1 MSDREIE
8 LLTDAHVQRFILDGF
23 LVLGLNELGEGFH
36 ESVYRAALERQPQ
49 SGLSDDL
56 DAAMPE
62 LREVLDSATVRGALE
77 GLLGRGYLRHPHSA
91 AYVESGA
98 PEAAGAVPFDQGWH
112 RDSYWGVQR
121 MRHHR
126 PRWLLCMYYPA
137 AVTLEM
143 GPTAIAPG
151 SQYYAL
157 PADGD
162 GSARPP
168 AQPIR
173 HDRIDDP
180 EGLMQGADLAAR
192 DRLLRDTIGSLDPS
206 LREVPMV
213 VPAGS
218 FCCFHYDMYHRRMRR
233 QPAQDSP
240 VPPRIVFKFLFT
252 SGAARTAPSWA
263 YGGNERAS
271 LRREAAGSTPPAL
284 AAAIWSFMIGN
295 AQDFTRSGQTPA
307 ELIAALRGGDREAQ
321 RMDAAYRIARAG
333 RGGGDESVRRL
344 VAALRDG
351 GDATQRAAIH
361 GLTAAGGA
369 AVDPLLG
376 LLTEPDLDDHVA
388 CCAVHALGEAVE
400 KPSLAT
406 VAVVAELMQ
415 RVERTIVTEAQA
427 AGGWPRGGGGHP
439 PASGF
444 DRWSPNPKE
453 QQAWTPKLL
462 HATCLQTLGVM
473 GQNAAADGNGDVLRA
488 VVECCVT
495 CLKRP
500 EPGGG
505 NPDYPPDSIL
515 GRGLMSRQNA
525 ALALRMLGSHGAVAG
540 ALRREVV
547 DACSGALAD
556 PDRFLAHY
564 CSDSL
569 RALG

>member
-1 MSDREIE
+1 MSDREIK
-8 LLTDAHVQRFILDGF
+8 LLTDADVQRFILDGF
-23 LVLGLNELGEGFH
+23 LVLGLDELGAGFH
-36 ESVYRAALERQPQ
+36 ENVYRAALERQPQ
-49 SGLSDDL
+49 SGLSDEI

-62 LREVLDSATVRGALE
+62 LREVLASPTVRGALE
-77 GLLGRGYLRHPHSA
+77 GLLGRGDLRHPHSA

-98 PEAAGAVPFDQGWH
+98 PEAAGAVPYDQGWH

-121 MRHHR
+121 VRHHR

-168 AQPIR
+168 GQPIR

-192 DRLLRDTIGSLDPS
+192 DRLLHATIGSLDPS
-206 LREVPMV
+206 IREVPMV

-218 FCCFHYDMYHRRMRR
+218 FCCFHYDIYHRRMRR
-233 QPAQDSP
+233 HPAPDSP

-252 SGAARTAPSWA
+252 VGAARTAPSWA
-263 YGGNERAS
+263 HGNGRTA
-271 LRREAAGSTPPAL
+271 LPWDAAGPTPPSL
-284 AAAIWSFMIGN
+284 AAAIWSFMTGD
-295 AQDFTRSGQTPA
+295 AQHFARSTQAPT
-307 ELIAALRGGDREAQ
+307 ELVAALHGGDREAQ

-333 RGGGDESVRRL
+333 RAGSDEAVRRL

-351 GDATQRAAIH
+351 GDATQRAAMH
-361 GLTAAGGA
+361 GLTAVGA
-369 AVDPLLG
+369 AAVGPLIE
-376 LLTEPDLDDHVA
+376 LLTESDLDDHIA
-388 CCAVHALGEAVE
+388 CCALHALGEAAE
-400 KPSLAT
+400 KPSLAI
-406 VAVVAELMQ
+406 VAVVAERME
-415 RVERTIVTEAQA
+415 RAERTIVAEARG

-439 PASGF
+439 PSSGF
-444 DRWSPNPKE
+444 DFWSPNPKE

-473 GQNAAADGNGDVLRA
+473 GQNAAAAGNDEVLRA
-488 VVECCVT
+488 VVERCVAS
-495 CLKRP
+495 LKRP

-515 GRGLMSRQNA
+515 GSGLMSRQNA
-525 ALALRMLGSHGAVAG
+525 ALALRMLGGHGTVAG
-540 ALRREVV
+540 ALRQEVV
-547 DACSGALAD
+547 AACSRALAD
-556 PDRFLAHY
+556 PDRYLAHY
-564 CSDSL
+564 CRDTL

>member
-1 MSDREIE
+1 MSDREIK
-8 LLTDAHVQRFILDGF
+8 LLTDAHVQRFIRDGF
-23 LVLGLNELGEGFH
+23 LVLGLEELGAGFH
-36 ESVYRAALERQPQ
+36 ENVYRAALERQPQ

-62 LREVLDSATVRGALE
+62 LREVLDSDTVRGALQ
-77 GLLGRGYLRHPHSA
+77 GLLGCGYLRHPHSA

-98 PEAAGAVPFDQGWH
+98 PEAVGAVPFDQGWH

-121 MRHHR
+121 VRHHR

-173 HDRIDDP
+173 HDQIDDP
-180 EGLMQGADLAAR
+180 EGLMQGPDLAAR
-192 DRLLRDTIGSLDPS
+192 DRLLHDTIGALDPS
-206 LREVPMV
+206 VREEPMV

-233 QPAQDSP
+233 HPAPDSR

-263 YGGNERAS
+263 HGNGRAA
-271 LRREAAGSTPPAL
+271 LPGDAAASTPPAL
-284 AAAIWSFMIGN
+284 AAAIWSFMAGN
-295 AQDFTRSGQTPA
+295 AQDFARSGQTPA
-307 ELIAALRGGDREAQ
+307 ELVAALRGGDREAQ
-321 RMDAAYRIARAG
+321 RMDAAYRIAWAG
-333 RGGGDESVRRL
+333 RAGGDESVRRL

-351 GDATQRAAIH
+351 GDATQRAAMH
-361 GLTAAGGA
+361 GLTAAGAA

-376 LLTEPDLDDHVA
+376 LLTEPGLDDHVA
-388 CCAVHALGEAVE
+388 CCAVHALGEAAE

-406 VAVVAELMQ
+406 VAAVAELMR

-444 DRWSPNPKE
+444 DHWSPNPKE

-462 HATCLQTLGVM
+462 HATCLQSLGVM
-473 GQNAAADGNGDVLRA
+473 GQNAAAAGDDEVLRA

-515 GRGLMSRQNA
+515 GSGLMSRQNA
-525 ALALRMLGSHGAVAG
+525 ALALRMLGGHGAVAG
-540 ALRREVV
+540 ALRKEVV

-556 PDRFLAHY
+556 PDRYLAHY
-564 CSDSL
+564 CSDTL